1 MTITSVIDKRF
12 YTVEHSSVNYTV
24 IKQIAVNSDTPE
36 WYVFIL
42 SGAPIENMATT
53 ELGQSLIAYCQANP

>member
-24 IKQIAVNSDTPE
+24 IRQTAVNSDTPE

>member
-1 MTITSVIDKRF
+1 MTITSVLDKKF
-12 YTVEHSSVNYTV
+12 YTVNHNSVDYTV
-24 IKQIAVNSDTPE
+24 IRQSAVNSDTPE

-42 SGAPIENMATT
+42 SGIPIENMANT